1 MARAPKKVGSSGK
14 SRSRR
19 ASTAEGQSTAKG
31 QTPAAGADGQAPGSA
46 GDPGWRPKDLD
57 VFDYL
62 DYRAYLRDYY
72 ALRKKRGAFSYRAF
86 SLRAKL
92 RSPNYLKLVIDG
104 ERNLTPQMAKRFA
117 AACGLTGQSQSFFCE
132 LVAFGQSQSI
142 DERNEIYARVRK
154 FRQYREANQLLIAA
168 DEYHSRWYLP
178 AIRELA
184 LATDFRAD
192 PEWIAARLVPR
203 IRPADAKFALDV
215 LCQLNMLVPDA
226 DGKLKQGEPLVSTGA
241 ETASLHMVNYHRSMM
256 ALASDSLERISHEQR
271 DISSVT
277 MCLGP
282 DGLEMIKHAIVRFR
296 RELLELSELEKAP
309 EQVVQV
315 NFQLFPLSHRADW
328 EGD

>member
-1 MARAPKKVGSSGK
+1 MSRSPKKASAAK
-14 SRSRR
+14 AKARR
-19 ASTAEGQSTAKG
+19 TARKASEDELSD
-31 QTPAAGADGQAPGSA
+31 AGTREQ
-46 GDPGWRPKDLD
+46 WRPKDPD

-62 DYRAYLRDYY
+62 DYRAYLRDLY
-72 ALRKKRGAFSYRAF
+72 AARKKRGAFSYRAF
-86 SLRAKL
+86 SMRAKL

-117 AACGLTGQSQSFFCE
+117 GACGLTGQPAAFFCE
-132 LVAFGQSQSI
+132 LVNFGQAQGI
-142 DERNEIYARVRK
+142 DERNEVYSRVRR
-154 FRQYREANQLLIAA
+154 FRQYREANQLQIAA

-192 PEWIAARLVPR
+192 PEWIARRLVPKIKPSEAR
-203 IRPADAKFALDV
+203 FALDV
-215 LCQLNMLVPDA
+215 LCQLNMLVPGEG
-226 DGKLKQGEPLVSTGA
+226 GKLKQGTPLVSTGA
-241 ETASLHMVNYHRSMM
+241 ETASLHMVNFHRSMM
-256 ALASDSLERISHEQR
+256 QLASESLDRISYEQR

-296 RELLELSELEKAP
+296 RELLELSELEQAP

-315 NFQLFPLSHRADW
+315 NFQLFPLSTGAERED
-328 EGD
+328 D